1 MSKKGIRT
9 ACLSFFGAVISL
21 GFVSCSS
28 SPNLVRIKVQLNDI
42 SQQWLYLCQW
52 NGARNIVV
60 DSVMTNS
67 RGKAKFK
74 YIAQSPEV
82 IAFTKD
88 KTVFPI
94 ALFVKPG
101 ENIEVTGSLNNYT
114 ITGSKESAEVKILE
128 DKLNLVIGDIDKLKY
143 QLPDSINSPSADSI
157 ARIINSKIDSLYT
170 DVQNQGETYIKSNLF
185 SLSSVFVMSSKLDAK
200 NDLFPYATYRDL
212 YMKLDSCLSLVYPD
226 KPVVKSF
233 KEYIYSKEKL
243 YTIERNAVSIKDGS
257 AIMPVNF
264 TLVDGRTVTIP
275 GLWAKLILIDF
286 WADWCGECKNR
297 LYDYKQINK
306 DFSKKGLVIIQI
318 AADFNAD
325 SLNKIVTRDSLNWLH
340 VAEIDPYNS
349 TVFKSLGVVK
359 LPANFL
365 VDRWGRVVATN
376 VYGDSLVAKLTSI
389 LDVKPSRNKVVADST
404 RNRLHTSN

>member
-9 ACLSFFGAVISL
+9 ACLSFFGAVIAQ

-42 SQQWLYLCQW
+42 GQQWLYLCQW
-52 NGARNIVV
+52 DGARNIVV

-67 RGKAKFK
+67 RGKAKYK

-88 KTVFPI
+88 KSSFPLV
-94 ALFVKPG
+94 LFVKPG
-101 ENIEVTGSLNNYT
+101 EKIEVTGSFNNYA
-114 ITGSKESAEVKILE
+114 ITGSKESAEVKILQ
-128 DKLNLVIGDIDKLKY
+128 DKLNKVIADIEKLKY
-143 QLPDSINSPSADSI
+143 QIPDSINSPSADSI
-157 ARIINSKIDSLYT
+157 ARIINSRIDSLHT
-170 DVQNQGETYIKSNLF
+170 DILSQGETYIKSNLF
-185 SLSSVFVMSSKLDAK
+185 CLSSVFVMSSKLDAK
-200 NDLFPYATYRDL
+200 NDLFPYATHRDL

-243 YTIERNAVSIKDGS
+243 YAIERNAVSIKDGS

-275 GLWAKLILIDF
+275 GVWAKLILIDF
-286 WADWCGECKNR
+286 WADWCGVCKNR
-297 LYDYKQINK
+297 LYDYKQISK
-306 DFSKKGLVIIQI
+306 DFSNKGLVIIQV

-325 SLNKIVTRDSLNWLH
+325 SLNKIVTRDSLNWMH
-340 VAEIDPYNS
+340 VAEVDPYNS
-349 TVFKSLGVVK
+349 TVFKTFGVVK

-376 VYGDSLVAKLTSI
+376 VYDDSLVAKLTSI

-404 RNRLHTSN
+404 RNR